1 MKLFLQ
7 DDVGLFTKIESVK
20 RIGQGDVI
28 IRLNQCCREEDT
40 ERMEQYLKRKLKR
53 NVVLLDARYGEI
65 LTLPPETVPGA
76 SLRRP

>member
-1 MKLFLQ
+1 M
-7 DDVGLFTKIESVK
+7 
-20 RIGQGDVI
+20 

-40 ERMEQYLKRKLKR
+40 ERMERYLKRKLKR